1 MSEELDSV
9 KRRYKDNSINTV
21 NLSRYKNTWRI
32 IDEEGD
38 FYQESADPIKI
49 ERSSSD
55 KLHKVVP
62 GEENR
67 LDLISYNYYGSPLYW
82 WVIAEAS
89 GLYNPMDV
97 PVDTVL
103 IIPARSRLFT
113 TNGVL
118 SL

>member
-1 MSEELDSV
+1 MKLDSV
-9 KRRYKDNSINTV
+9 ERRYKDNAVSSV

-38 FYQESADPIKI
+38 FYQESVDPITI

-55 KLHKVVP
+55 IIHKVVA

-67 LDLISYNYYGSPLYW
+67 LDLIAYNYYKSPLYW

-89 GLYNPMDV
+89 GIYNPLEV
-97 PVDTVL
+97 PIGTVL
-103 IIPARSRLFT
+103 IVPPKSRLFGL
-113 TNGVL
+113 NGVL